1 MDPASESYYIET
13 LNNMLN
19 GFENANGKRPGTGP
33 ANRQNCRRIIKRCVS
48 AQRNWNQAETS
59 IREDSSSEDS
69 NNEEPVQQ
77 NNEDENSSDSDEEPI
92 RATAVIIQHGTDR
105 IIKSDSD
112 SSDANEDL
120 EVVYE
125 RYISPYTVH
134 LVDRIKQLPLPYL
147 IRDYVNYNRGFD

>member
-1 MDPASESYYIET
+1 
-13 LNNMLN
+13 MLN
-19 GFENANGKRPGTGP
+19 GLENANGKRPGTGP
-33 ANRQNCRRIIKRCVS
+33 ANRQNCRRFIKRWRCVS
-48 AQRNWNQAETS
+48 AQRNGNQPETS
-59 IREDSSSEDS
+59 IMEDSSSSSSSEDS
-69 NNEEPVQQ
+69 NNEEP
-77 NNEDENSSDSDEEPI
+77 I
-92 RATAVIIQHGTDR
+92 IATAVIIQHGTDR

-147 IRDYVNYNRGFD
+147 IRDYVNYNRGFE